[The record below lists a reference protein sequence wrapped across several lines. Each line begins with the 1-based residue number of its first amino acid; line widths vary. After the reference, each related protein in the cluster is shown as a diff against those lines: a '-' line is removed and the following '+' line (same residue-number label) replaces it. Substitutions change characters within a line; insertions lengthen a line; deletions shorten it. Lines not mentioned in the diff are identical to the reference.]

1 MQLVS
6 CCGCEGCWDPS
17 RAGGRKESWSSP
29 VVTQSAVAQWRK
41 QGEGAESKRGHES
54 EWRSVE
60 FHFPAQ
66 VT

>member
-1 MQLVS
+1 M
-6 CCGCEGCWDPS
+6 
-17 RAGGRKESWSSP
+17 
-29 VVTQSAVAQWRK
+29 TQSAVAQWRK